1 MSHCSLIV
9 YILFSSI
16 SWASSP
22 WLSAD
27 LGPGVWCNPTMSHQ
41 DNCIVMSHIVFNSHT
56 NLSVTFTRENMPH
69 AAGACILP
77 HPYSHIH
84 CNGQSNISYSEKD
97 LPFRLFHPSI
107 DSLGYSL
114 YPIWRI
120 LLLSVAIVIGTL
132 ESITNNLISPWLT
145 NHFNA
150 LSFIFHADALLQ
162 NLTSTYYFMD
172 YSILLRLACFF
183 CILS

>member
-1 MSHCSLIV
+1 MNMIIFATSNSYVLMTNNFNCLHFTIEQVTNECQRAVGKHRNEVCLLLNRQFYITRVNVSHCSLIV
-9 YILFSSI
+9 CILFSSI

-27 LGPGVWCNPTMSHQ
+27 LGPSVWCYPTMSHQ

-114 YPIWRI
+114 YPI
-120 LLLSVAIVIGTL
+120 
-132 ESITNNLISPWLT
+132 
-145 NHFNA
+145 
-150 LSFIFHADALLQ
+150 
-162 NLTSTYYFMD
+162 
-172 YSILLRLACFF
+172 
-183 CILS
+183 